1 MHAKFASKF
10 MQSRFPSTERRACT
24 SVLRP
29 SQKEMTMDNSNGAPG
44 ASTTPADSARR
55 IKEAAS
61 QVIDRGREAA
71 MQRVQ
76 EGAERAR
83 TSAEQTTSALR
94 RAAGDIEQDTPLL
107 GAGLNRAADWL
118 EQVTGQLGQGDVRQV
133 VDNLNTFARRNPALF
148 LGASLAAGFLIAR
161 LGKTAIE
168 NAVDQGLPDDNEY
181 SPGLTTDGTPG
192 L

>member
-1 MHAKFASKF
+1 
-10 MQSRFPSTERRACT
+10 
-24 SVLRP
+24 
-29 SQKEMTMDNSNGAPG
+29 MDNSNGAPG

-61 QVIDRGREAA
+61 TVIDRGKEAA
-71 MQRVQ
+71 MAKVS

-83 TSAEQTTSALR
+83 SSAQNTTSALR
-94 RAAGDIEQDTPLL
+94 RAADDIEQDTPLL
-107 GAGLNRAADWL
+107 GAGLRRAADWL
-118 EQVTGQLGQGDVRQV
+118 ETTVGQFGQGDINRV
-133 VDNLNTFARRNPALF
+133 VENLNGFARRQPALF

-168 NAVDQGLPDDNEY
+168 GAVDRGLPDGEY
-181 SPGLTTDGTPG
+181 NPGLTTDGTPG

>member
-1 MHAKFASKF
+1 LGNDG
-10 MQSRFPSTERRACT
+10 RVRAFIGHHN
-24 SVLRP
+24 
-29 SQKEMTMDNSNGAPG
+29 KETTMDNSNGAPG
-44 ASTTPADSARR
+44 ATTTPADSARR
-55 IKEAAS
+55 IKEAAT

-71 MQRVQ
+71 MQRVH

-83 TSAEQTTSALR
+83 TSAQNTTSALR

-118 EQVTGQLGQGDVRQV
+118 EQVTGQLGQGDLNRV

-168 NAVDQGLPDDNEY
+168 NAVDQGLPDGEY
-181 SPGLTTDGTPG
+181 NPGLTTDGTPG